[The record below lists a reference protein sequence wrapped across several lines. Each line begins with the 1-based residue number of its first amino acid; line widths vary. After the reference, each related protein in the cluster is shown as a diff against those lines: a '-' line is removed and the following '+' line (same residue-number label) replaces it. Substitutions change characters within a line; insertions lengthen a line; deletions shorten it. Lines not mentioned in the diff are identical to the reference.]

1 VFGTLAQGAIL
12 VVAGLGS
19 AAESSTGVVN
29 LTGVPNLRTVLAV
42 LTISR
47 LKRWSIRYYNDT
59 ATTAKQAGL
68 DRQAANGGLGEYYSE
83 ADTRIPT
90 WLVTGQEAVVAGVC
104 GLDEA
109 ALAGGAVDT
118 AVAAAWLDD
127 GIAPNGKR
135 GRAFTARSVHGFDL
149 TFAAPKSVSLVRALT
164 DPVAEKVLAAAH
176 EKAVAAAMAYLH
188 EHAGYTRVHN
198 PVTGMKD
205 LQRLPGLVGMAYQH
219 ETSRC
224 GDPHLHTHVIV
235 PNRQPR
241 ADGVL
246 VSIDSKSLYHEAKAA
261 GMIYQATLR
270 HELHTERGFEWA
282 PVDPHSGMAEI
293 AGITKDDIT
302 AWSRRSTRLRE
313 WAAQN
318 LVVVDGEP
326 TAAQLAAAQKA
337 TRPSKPEA
345 LAWED
350 LKTQWKAD
358 ARGLRLDR
366 DAHFAAR
373 AERTRTAHDAR
384 AAQDWARLRAQAAHI
399 GKAGFTRADMVE
411 LIAAHLP
418 VDTTR
423 EPRQLIDEVVD
434 RVGVRITAPRA
445 AHEREGHEKFTLTA
459 IIAEEEQILDL
470 ADDRDNTSRL
480 DVRPA
485 DIEALSADQAR
496 AVAAIGTAPWLVAP
510 LCAPAG
516 AGKTHSLRALRTA
529 AARAG
534 KDVLVLAPTGK
545 AVDEALHDDAGD
557 RGYTIA
563 KALHL
568 LARGDLTL
576 DRRCVIVVDEA
587 SMVATP
593 DLNTLLTAASK
604 ARVKT
609 VLVGDPFQLAPVK
622 ARGGMFE
629 QLCDELPWTQ
639 RLAEVWRM
647 RDPAERLASL
657 ALRSGHGNRL
667 RQAIGWYRTH
677 DRLHAGDDVAM
688 VSDALDGY
696 LVDRAKGKDSLLIC
710 DTWEMADALNRRL
723 HDTLTADGPTAQAAR
738 DQQIRV
744 GDLIVS
750 RRNDATID
758 LRPGASRR
766 AGAALDQVRNGN
778 RWRITA
784 VDEHTNRVAAERLT
798 DNSRVV
804 FVNDYLR
811 AHVTLGYAVTVHSAQ
826 GVTTDTAHAVIAD
839 SATRS
844 MAYVALSRGRDTNQA
859 YIYTRDNAETE
870 HGHTLSTGGELHQ
883 LRRGTKYSAAHHLRN
898 IIANDDRPH
907 TMHIEA
913 QQTDRELLPAAIQ
926 AVLDRHDQRLIARA
940 EVWRQHAATA
950 RDFHAAGER
959 MMSAADR
966 TADRS
971 RIRDVGGL
979 EL

>member
-1 VFGTLAQGAIL
+1 V
-12 VVAGLGS
+12 
-19 AAESSTGVVN
+19 
-29 LTGVPNLRTVLAV
+29 LTV

-90 WLVTGQEAVVAGVC
+90 WIITGDRVSVADLC
-104 GLDEA
+104 GLDGA
-109 ALAGGAVDT
+109 ALAGGPVDI

-127 GIAPNGKR
+127 GIAPNGQC

-164 DPVAEKVLAAAH
+164 DEVAEKVLAAAH
-176 EKAVAAAMAYLH
+176 EKAIAAAMAYLH

-205 LQRLPGLVGMAYQH
+205 LQRLPGLVGIAYQH

-224 GDPHLHTHVIV
+224 GDPHVHTHVIV

-241 ADGVL
+241 ADGQL
-246 VSIDSKSLYHEAKAA
+246 ASLDSKSLYHEARAA

-270 HELHTERGFEWA
+270 HQLHAERGFEWA

-293 AGITKDDIT
+293 AGITKADIT
-302 AWSRRSTRLRE
+302 AWSQRSTRLRE
-313 WAAQN
+313 WARDN

-337 TRPSKPEA
+337 TRPTKPEA
-345 LAWED
+345 LAWEE
-350 LKTQWKAD
+350 LKAQWRAD
-358 ARGLRLDR
+358 GRGLHLDR
-366 DAHFAAR
+366 AAHFDAR
-373 AERTRTAHDAR
+373 AERTRTAHDVR
-384 AAQDWARLRAQAAHI
+384 AAQDWARLRAQAAQI
-399 GKAGFTRADMVE
+399 DKAGFTRADMVE

-418 VDTTR
+418 VDTTG
-423 EPRQLIDEVVD
+423 EPLPLVEAFVD
-434 RVGVRITAPRA
+434 RVGVRITAPRS
-445 AHEREGHEKFTLTA
+445 AHEREGHEKFTHTA
-459 IIAEEEQILDL
+459 IIKEEEQLLDL
-470 ADDRDNTSRL
+470 ADERDNTSRL
-480 DVRPA
+480 DVRSA
-485 DIEALSADQAR
+485 DIENLSADQAR
-496 AVAAIGTAPWLVAP
+496 AVAAIGSSPWLVQP

-529 AARAG
+529 AARAS

-545 AVDEALHDDAGD
+545 AVDQALHDDAGD

-563 KALHL
+563 KAFHL
-568 LARGDLTL
+568 MQRGDLRL
-576 DRRCVIVVDEA
+576 DRHCVIVVDEA

-593 DLNTLLTAASK
+593 DLHTLLTEASK

-609 VLVGDPFQLAPVK
+609 VLVGDRYQLAPVK
-622 ARGGMFE
+622 ARGGMFA

-639 RLAEVWRM
+639 RLSEVWRM
-647 RDPAERLASL
+647 RDPEERQASL
-657 ALRSGHGNRL
+657 ALRSGHGNQL
-667 RQAIGWYRTH
+667 RHAIGWYRTH
-677 DRLHAGDDVAM
+677 DRLHTGDEVAM
-688 VSDALDGY
+688 ASDALNGY
-696 LVDRAKGKDSLLIC
+696 LADSKKGNDALLIC
-710 DTWEMADALNRRL
+710 DTWEIADALNRRL
-723 HDTLTADGPTAQAAR
+723 HDTLTTPGPTAAAAR
-738 DQQIRV
+738 GQQLRV

-758 LRPGASRR
+758 VRPGTGSR
-766 AGAALDQVRNGN
+766 GGDSVDQVRNGN

-784 VDEHTNRVAAERLT
+784 VDPGSNRIAAERLT
-798 DNSRVV
+798 NNARVV
-804 FVNDYLR
+804 FDNEYLR
-811 AHVTLGYAVTVHSAQ
+811 EHVSLGYAVTVHSAQ

-839 SATRS
+839 SSTRA
-844 MAYVALSRGRDTNQA
+844 MVYVALSRGRDTNQA
-859 YIYTRDNAETE
+859 YLYTRDNAEAE
-870 HGHTLSTGGELHQ
+870 HDHSGIVAGELHQ
-883 LRRGTKYSAAHHLRN
+883 LQRGAKYSAAHHLRS

-907 TMHIEA
+907 TTHLEA
-913 QQTDRELLPAAIQ
+913 HRADRELLPAAIQ
-926 AVLDRHDQRLIARA
+926 RVLDRHDQRLTARA
-940 EVWRQHAATA
+940 EAWRQHAATA
-950 RDFHAAGER
+950 RDFRGAGER

-971 RIRDVGGL
+971 RAMGVGGV
-979 EL
+979 EI

>member
-1 VFGTLAQGAIL
+1 
-12 VVAGLGS
+12 
-19 AAESSTGVVN
+19 
-29 LTGVPNLRTVLAV
+29 V

-47 LKRWSIRYYNDT
+47 LTRWSIRYYNDT
-59 ATTAKQAGL
+59 ADTAKQAGR

-90 WLVTGQEAVVAGVC
+90 WIITGDRVSVADLC
-104 GLDEA
+104 GLDGA

-118 AVAAAWLDD
+118 AVAEAWLDD
-127 GIAPNGKR
+127 GIAPNGEQ

-164 DPVAEKVLAAAH
+164 DEVAEKVLAAAH
-176 EKAVAAAMAYLH
+176 EKAIQAAMAYLH

-270 HELHTERGFEWA
+270 HELHVERGFEWA

-293 AGITKDDIT
+293 AGITKETIT
-302 AWSRRSTRLRE
+302 AWSQRSTRLRE
-313 WAAQN
+313 WAREN
-318 LVVVDGEP
+318 LIVVDGEL

-337 TRPSKPEA
+337 TRPTKPEA

-350 LKTQWKAD
+350 LKAQWRSD
-358 ARGLRLDR
+358 ARGLHLDR

-373 AERTRTAHDAR
+373 AERTQTAHEVR
-384 AAQDWARLRAQAAHI
+384 AAEEWARLRAAAAHI
-399 GKAGFTRADMVE
+399 DKAGFTRADMVE

-418 VDTTR
+418 VDTTG
-423 EPRQLIDEVVD
+423 EPRPLVEEFVN
-434 RVGVRITAPRA
+434 RVGVRITAQRS
-445 AHEREGHEKFTLTA
+445 AHEREGHEKFTLNT
-459 IIAEEEQILDL
+459 IIKEEEHILDL
-470 ADDRDNTSRL
+470 ADDRANTSRL
-480 DVRPA
+480 DVRQT
-485 DIEALSADQAR
+485 DLDALSPDQAR
-496 AVAAIGTAPWLVAP
+496 AVAAISTSPWLVQP

-516 AGKTHSLRALRTA
+516 AGKTHSLRALRAA

-534 KDVLVLAPTGK
+534 KEVLVLAPTGK

-557 RGYTIA
+557 RGYTLA

-568 LARGDLTL
+568 MQSGELTL
-576 DRRCVIVVDEA
+576 DRHCVIVVDEA

-593 DLNTLLTAASK
+593 DLHTLLAEASK
-604 ARVKT
+604 SRVKT
-609 VLVGDPFQLAPVK
+609 VLVGDPYQLAPVK

-629 QLCDELPWTQ
+629 QLCTELPWTQ
-639 RLAEVWRM
+639 RLSEVWRM
-647 RDPAERLASL
+647 RDPEERQASL
-657 ALRSGHGNRL
+657 ALRSGHGNQL
-667 RQAIGWYRTH
+667 RHAIGWYRTH
-677 DRLHAGDDVAM
+677 DRLHTGDDVAM
-688 VSDALDGY
+688 ATDALDGY
-696 LVDRAKGKDSLLIC
+696 LADRKNGKDPLLIC
-710 DTWEMADALNRRL
+710 DTWEIADALNRRL
-723 HDTLTADGPTAQAAR
+723 HDTLATDGPTAQAAR
-738 DQQIRV
+738 KQELRV

-758 LRPGASRR
+758 VQPGHPREGR
-766 AGAALDQVRNGN
+766 VDQVRNGN
-778 RWRITA
+778 RWRVLA
-784 VDEHTNRVAAERLT
+784 VDPETNRVAAERLT
-798 DNSRVV
+798 DHARVI
-804 FVNDYLR
+804 FDNDYLR
-811 AHVTLGYAVTVHSAQ
+811 EHVTLGYAVTVHSAQ

-839 SATRS
+839 SATRA
-844 MAYVALSRGRDTNQA
+844 MAYVAMSRGRETNQA
-859 YIYTRDNAETE
+859 YLYTRDTTE
-870 HGHTLSTGGELHQ
+870 VHHHHSATRAGGQLHQ
-883 LRRGTKYSAAHHLRN
+883 LRRSTKYEAAHHLRS
-898 IIANDDRPH
+898 IIANDDRPR
-907 TMHIEA
+907 TMHLEA
-913 QQTDRELLPAAIQ
+913 QQAGRELLPAAIQ
-926 AVLDRHDQRLIARA
+926 GVLDRHGQRLSARTEA
-940 EVWRQHAATA
+940 WRQHAATA
-950 RDFHAAGER
+950 RDFRAAGER
-959 MMSAADR
+959 IMSAADR

-971 RIRDVGGL
+971 RARDVGGL

>member
-1 VFGTLAQGAIL
+1 M
-12 VVAGLGS
+12 
-19 AAESSTGVVN
+19 
-29 LTGVPNLRTVLAV
+29 

-83 ADTRIPT
+83 ADTRVPT
-90 WLVTGQEAVVAGVC
+90 WLITGDQALVAGLC
-104 GLDEA
+104 GLDDA

-127 GIAPNGKR
+127 GSAPNGQR
-135 GRAFTARSVHGFDL
+135 GRAFTAKSVHGFDL
-149 TFAAPKSVSLVRALT
+149 TFAAPKSVSLIRALT
-164 DPVAEKVLAAAH
+164 DPVAEKILAAAH
-176 EKAVAAAMAYLH
+176 EKAITAAMAYLH
-188 EHAGYTRVHN
+188 QHAGYTRVHN
-198 PVTGMKD
+198 PGTGCKD
-205 LQRLPGLVGMAYQH
+205 LHRLPGLVGIAYQH

-246 VSIDSKSLYHEAKAA
+246 VSVDSKSLYHEAKAA

-270 HELHTERGFEWA
+270 HELHVERGFEWA
-282 PVDPHSGMAEI
+282 PVDPCSGIAEL
-293 AGITKDDIT
+293 AGVTRESIT
-302 AWSRRSTRLRE
+302 AWSRRSTRLRA

-345 LAWED
+345 LAWEE
-350 LKTQWKAD
+350 LKTQWRAD

-366 DAHFAAR
+366 GAHHAAR
-373 AERTRTAHDAR
+373 AERTRDAHDAR
-384 AAQDWARLRAQAAHI
+384 AAQQWARVRAAAARI
-399 GKAGFTRADMVE
+399 DKATFTRADTVE
-411 LIAAHLP
+411 LVAAHLP
-418 VDTTR
+418 VDTSR
-423 EPRQLIDEVVD
+423 DPLQVIDELVD
-434 RVGVRITAPRA
+434 AVGVRISAPRG
-445 AHEREGHEKFTLTA
+445 AHQREGHEKFTLDS

-470 ADDRDNTSRL
+470 VDERQNGSRL
-480 DVRPA
+480 DVRAA
-485 DIEALSADQAR
+485 DLEALSADQAR
-496 AVAAIGTAPWLVAP
+496 AVTAIATSPWLVQP

-534 KDVLVLAPTGK
+534 KQVLVWAPTGK

-568 LARGDLTL
+568 MARGDLTL

-593 DLNTLLTAASK
+593 DLKTLLTETTR

-629 QLCDELPWTQ
+629 QLCAELPWTQ
-639 RLAEVWRM
+639 RLSEVWRM
-647 RDPAERLASL
+647 RNPEERQASL

-667 RQAIGWYRTH
+667 RHAIGWYRTH
-677 DRLHAGDDVAM
+677 DRLHTGDEVAM
-688 VSDALDGY
+688 ATDALAGY
-696 LVDRAKGKDSLLIC
+696 LTDREKGKDSLLVC
-710 DTWEMADALNRRL
+710 DTWEIADALNRRL
-723 HDTLTADGPTAQAAR
+723 HDTLTTDGPTAQAAR
-738 DQQIRV
+738 EQELRV
-744 GDLIVS
+744 GDLIIS
-750 RRNDATID
+750 RRNDATITVQ
-758 LRPGASRR
+758 PGTGHR
-766 AGAALDQVRNGN
+766 GGDVVDQVRNGN
-778 RWRITA
+778 RWRVTA
-784 VDEHTNRVAAERLT
+784 VDPRSNRIAAERLT
-798 DNSRVV
+798 DHARVV
-804 FVNDYLR
+804 FDNDYLR
-811 AHVTLGYAVTVHSAQ
+811 EHVTLGYAVTVHAAQ
-826 GVTTDTAHAVIAD
+826 GVTTDTAHAVIGEGA
-839 SATRS
+839 SRA

-859 YIYTRDNAETE
+859 YIYTRDSAEID
-870 HGHTLSTGGELHQ
+870 HDHTDPIASGELHRM
-883 LRRGTKYSAAHHLRN
+883 RRGTKYSAAHHVRS
-898 IIANDDRPH
+898 IIANDERPR
-907 TMHIEA
+907 TMHVEA
-913 QQTDRELLPAAIQ
+913 RLTDRQLLPATIGRL
-926 AVLDRHDQRLIARA
+926 LDRHDQRLIARA
-940 EVWRQHAATA
+940 EAWRQHNAAA
-950 RDFHAAGER
+950 RDFRAAGER
-959 MMSAADR
+959 MVSAADR

-971 RIRDVGGL
+971 RAMDVGGL

>member
-1 VFGTLAQGAIL
+1 
-12 VVAGLGS
+12 
-19 AAESSTGVVN
+19 
-29 LTGVPNLRTVLAV
+29 VPTV

-68 DRQAANGGLGEYYSE
+68 NRQAANGGLGEYYSE

-90 WLVTGQEAVVAGVC
+90 WLITGDRAVVAGLC
-104 GLDEA
+104 GLDGS

-118 AVAAAWLDD
+118 DVAAAWLDD
-127 GIAPNGKR
+127 GVAPNGQR

-164 DPVAEKVLAAAH
+164 DEVAEKVLAAAH
-176 EKAVAAAMAYLH
+176 EKAMAAAMAYLH
-188 EHAGYTRVHN
+188 DHAGYTRVHN

-205 LQRLPGLVGMAYQH
+205 LQRLPGLVGIAYQH

-224 GDPHLHTHVIV
+224 GDPHLHTHVVV

-246 VSIDSKSLYHEAKAA
+246 VSLDSKSLYHEAKAA

-270 HELHTERGFEWA
+270 HELHVERGFEWA

-302 AWSRRSTRLRE
+302 AWSQRSTRLRE
-313 WAAQN
+313 WAKQN

-350 LKTQWKAD
+350 LKAEWRAD

-373 AERTRTAHDAR
+373 AERTRTAHDVR
-384 AAQDWARLRAQAAHI
+384 AAQDFAGLRAAAARI
-399 GKAGFTRADMVE
+399 DKAGFTRADMVE

-423 EPRQLIDEVVD
+423 APREIIDELVD
-434 RVGVRITAPRA
+434 SVGMRISAPRG
-445 AHEREGHEKFTLTA
+445 AHEREGHEKFTLNA
-459 IIAEEEQILDL
+459 IITEEEQILDL
-470 ADDRDNTSRL
+470 VDERRNAARL
-480 DVRPA
+480 DVRSA
-485 DIEALSADQAR
+485 DIEALSAGQAR
-496 AVAAIGTAPWLVAP
+496 AVAAISASPWLVQP

-529 AARAG
+529 AVRAG
-534 KDVLVLAPTGK
+534 KEVLVLAPTGK

-557 RGYTIA
+557 RGYTVA

-568 LARGDLTL
+568 IQRGELQL
-576 DRRCVIVVDEA
+576 DHRYVIVVDEA

-593 DLNTLLTAASK
+593 DLKTLLSEATR

-609 VLVGDPFQLAPVK
+609 VLVGDPYQLSPVK

-639 RLAEVWRM
+639 RLSEVWRM
-647 RDPAERLASL
+647 REAEERQASL
-657 ALRSGHGNRL
+657 ALRSARGNRL
-667 RQAIGWYRTH
+667 RHSIGWYRTH
-677 DRLHAGDDVAM
+677 HRLHTGDPVAM
-688 VSDALDGY
+688 ASDALAGY
-696 LVDRAKGKDSLLIC
+696 LADREAGKDSLLIC

-723 HDTLTADGPTAQAAR
+723 HDTLTQSGPVAQAAR
-738 DQQIRV
+738 GQHLRV
-744 GDLIVS
+744 GDLVVS

-758 LRPGASRR
+758 LRPGTGLRGGDAV
-766 AGAALDQVRNGN
+766 DQVRNGN

-784 VDEHTNRVAAERLT
+784 VHAGTNRVAAERLT
-798 DNSRVV
+798 DKARVV
-804 FVNDYLR
+804 FDNEYLR
-811 AHVTLGYAVTVHSAQ
+811 EQVILGYAVTVHSAQ
-826 GVTTDTAHAVIAD
+826 GVTTDTAHAVMAD
-839 SATRS
+839 SSTRA
-844 MAYVALSRGRDTNQA
+844 MAYVALSRGRDANQA
-859 YIYTRDNAETE
+859 YIYTREGAEAE
-870 HGHTLSTGGELHQ
+870 HSHTPPIADGELHQ

-898 IIANDDRPH
+898 IAANDDRPH
-907 TMHIEA
+907 TMHLEA
-913 QQTDRELLPAAIQ
+913 QQAGRELLPAAIQ
-926 AVLDRHDQRLIARA
+926 GVLDRHDQRLIARA
-940 EVWRQHAATA
+940 KVWRQHAATA
-950 RDFHAAGER
+950 RDFRAAGER
-959 MMSAADR
+959 MMSAADQ
-966 TADRS
+966 TADHS
-971 RIRDVGGL
+971 RARYVGGL